1 MPKKYGDYKQ
11 SVRQGEAVEVLF
23 MDALKKKYPDC
34 TVSSST
40 IFENYVKHIDVNFE
54 LGNCKTTFD
63 VKSEKK
69 VSRSDENTSKEY
81 TWVEIQNNFGGNG
94 WAYGSEKYLAFEW
107 NDEFI
112 IVERKKLLNMVQTCK
127 LPGILTENKNL
138 PEYAQYQRAKWGN
151 KDICVLTPI
160 ADIRK
165 IAHMTIEK
173 S

>member
-1 MPKKYGDYKQ
+1 
-11 SVRQGEAVEVLF
+11 
-23 MDALKKKYPDC
+23 
-34 TVSSST
+34 
-40 IFENYVKHIDVNFE
+40 
-54 LGNCKTTFD
+54 
-63 VKSEKK
+63 
-69 VSRSDENTSKEY
+69 
-81 TWVEIQNNFGGNG
+81 VEIQNNFGGNG

-112 IVERKKLLNMVQTCK
+112 IVEREKLLNMVQNCK
-127 LPGILTENKNL
+127 LTGILTENKNL